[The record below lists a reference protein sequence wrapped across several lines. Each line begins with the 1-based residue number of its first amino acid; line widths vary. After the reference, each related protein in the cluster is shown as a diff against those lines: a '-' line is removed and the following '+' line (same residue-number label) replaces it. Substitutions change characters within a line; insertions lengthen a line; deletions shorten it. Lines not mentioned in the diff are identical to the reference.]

1 MYRGSCQALYEVS
14 LLLSWKLFKN
24 GPVIMFQIRFGKKH
38 FPTLLLAQN
47 TGLWEKVD
55 TWFFSAEERAE
66 VVTEQKKSQSI
77 TCPCI
82 IT

>member
-1 MYRGSCQALYEVS
+1 MYRGSCQALCEVS

-24 GPVIMFQIRFGKKH
+24 GPFIMFQIRFGKKH

-47 TGLWEKVD
+47 TGLREKVD
-55 TWFFSAEERAE
+55 MWFFSAEERAGE

-77 TCPCI
+77 TVLVS
-82 IT
+82 